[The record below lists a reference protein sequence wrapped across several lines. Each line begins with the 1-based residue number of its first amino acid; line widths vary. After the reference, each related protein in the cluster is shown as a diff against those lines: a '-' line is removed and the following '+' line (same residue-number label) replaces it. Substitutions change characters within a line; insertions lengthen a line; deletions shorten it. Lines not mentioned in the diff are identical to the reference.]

1 MMPRPPRS
9 TRSVTLFPDT
19 TLLRSKALQF
29 LTLPRVSRGSTPS
42 PPSWPYRSARV
53 SVLVSRER
61 GTRTPLRA
69 LTEAPTPPA
78 PSMRSA
84 SLDIVRIILAILLP
98 PVGVF
103 LQVGLGLP
111 FWLNIL
117 QIGRAP
123 V

>member
-1 MMPRPPRS
+1 M
-9 TRSVTLFPDT
+9 
-19 TLLRSKALQF
+19 ALQF
-29 LTLPRVSRGSTPS
+29 LTLPRVSRCSTPS
-42 PPSWPYRSARV
+42 PPSWPYRSARG

-103 LQVGLGLP
+103 LQVGLGLH

-117 QIGRAP
+117 LTIRSDERRVGKECGVDLGGRGNMKKK
-123 V
+123 